1 MNFSLSLPFFSV
13 FRSPCLPPL
22 LCPFL
27 LLSILCP
34 QLLLRPLAHPASI
47 PLQLP
52 VGRGGGG
59 EPEQAR
65 PLLAR
70 SEPLQLHEGQKAPFL
85 WAKDAPHQVAGLGPL
100 SEGCQS
106 GPACALGQGS
116 AHNTEGR
123 GASCLFLDL
132 CSPTP
137 IRPLG
142 LQSPAGFKGKSVP
155 PDSSCFPSMSISCPL
170 PRAGFLS
177 VCFSPGWVWF
187 LQPQGSSQ
195 ITCRAGAGAGNA
207 EVSGEGAAAEGGG
220 AGPCWSP
227 SLPPSSISGPR
238 PCRGERDPAD
248 LAHYPVHTPLP
259 PHHIVSAKNKSPVGI
274 PFSLTFKIYSN

>member
-155 PDSSCFPSMSISCPL
+155 PRFQLFPIHVNQLPL
-170 PRAGFLS
+170 ATGRFPQCLFQSGVGVVPSAPGLFSDNVQGWGGSGQRRGFGRGCCCRGRRRRALPEPQPPTQLHLWPQALS
-177 VCFSPGWVWF
+177 
-187 LQPQGSSQ
+187 
-195 ITCRAGAGAGNA
+195 
-207 EVSGEGAAAEGGG
+207 GGG
-220 AGPCWSP
+220 AGPSGP
-227 SLPPSSISGPR
+227 GSLPRAHPPSSTSHCFSQEQVSSGNS
-238 PCRGERDPAD
+238 
-248 LAHYPVHTPLP
+248 L
-259 PHHIVSAKNKSPVGI
+259 
-274 PFSLTFKIYSN
+274 FSYF